1 MKIII
6 LIFLSLSTLF
16 GASTLELLNQI
27 SNDNQQQSYR
37 ENSNEKEKSPKIQN
51 IRKEKPVLLTKNVFK
66 NFEEPS
72 KNKALQSYNFEPLF
86 KDSNVSNKTFQKHH
100 ELMVNGYTILHIKQD
115 NKSLSFFMLIRNDNK
130 ICSKNIKAIFN
141 DINIQKMNICGYK
154 MEIERKSLKNY
165 FITLYNNKNYYDIT
179 INSEEFFKKFNTET
193 QKNSFKIFNYN

>member
-27 SNDNQQQSYR
+27 SNNSQHYR
-37 ENSNEKEKSPKIQN
+37 DNEKKESSQIQN
-51 IRKEKPVLLTKNVFK
+51 IREKKPVLLTKNIPK
-66 NFEEPS
+66 KIEKPS
-72 KNKALQSYNFEPLF
+72 KNRVLQSYNFEPLF
-86 KDSNVSNKTFQKHH
+86 KNSNVSNRTFQKHQ
-100 ELMVNGYTILHIKQD
+100 ELMINGYTMLHIKQD
-115 NKSLSFFMLIRNDNK
+115 NKSLSFFILIRNDNK

-193 QKNSFKIFNYN
+193 QKSSFKIFNYN